1 MSLASP
7 HRFAVAVSGECS
19 ETDDYLPISGL
30 QHVVFCERQAAL
42 IHIERVWQEN
52 TATALGRIVHERA
65 DQPGRD
71 HRRGIRI
78 VRAMPLHC
86 HRLRVVGVADT
97 VEYYRSAPRSQTEI
111 PFPVEYKRGRARAQ
125 LADQV
130 QLCAQA
136 MCLEEMHGIEIA
148 EGALFYDASH
158 RRVSVSF
165 SSALREQTE
174 SAAARMHELFA
185 KRQVPSAR
193 SGPHCKACSLESICM
208 PELTSRRDRVAS
220 YLAQLVEEARPM

>member
-1 MSLASP
+1 
-7 HRFAVAVSGECS
+7 VSDERG
-19 ETDDYLPISGL
+19 ETDDFLPLSGL

-42 IHIERVWQEN
+42 IHVERVWQEN

-71 HRRGIRI
+71 HRRGVRV
-78 VRAMPLHC
+78 VRAMPLLS

-97 VEYYRSAPRSQTEI
+97 VEYHRTAPRSQAEI
-111 PFPVEYKRGRARAQ
+111 PFPVEYKRGRARSQ

-136 MCLEEMHGIEIA
+136 ICLEELHGIEIP

-165 SSALREQTE
+165 SNALREQTAA
-174 SAAARMHELFA
+174 AAARMHELFA
-185 KRQVPSAR
+185 KRLVPSAKH
-193 SGPHCKACSLESICM
+193 GPHCKSCSLESICM
-208 PELTSRRDRVAS
+208 PELTSRRDRVSS
-220 YLAQLVEEARPM
+220 YLAQLVDEARPL

>member
-1 MSLASP
+1 MSC
-7 HRFAVAVSGECS
+7 ECS
-19 ETDDYLPISGL
+19 ETDGFLPLSGL

-71 HRRGIRI
+71 HRRGVRV
-78 VRAMPLHC
+78 VRAMPLQSS
-86 HRLRVVGVADT
+86 RLRLVGVADT
-97 VEYYRSAPRSQTEI
+97 VEYHRTGPRSQAET
-111 PFPVEYKRGRARAQ
+111 PFPVEYKRGRARSQ
-125 LADQV
+125 VADQV

-136 MCLEEMHGIEIA
+136 MCLEELHGIEIP

-158 RRVSVSF
+158 RRVAVPF
-165 SSALREQTE
+165 TKALRDQTE

-185 KRQVPSAR
+185 KRLVPPAKP
-193 SGPHCKACSLESICM
+193 GPHCKACSLESICM
-208 PELTSRRDRVAS
+208 PELTSRRDRVTS
-220 YLAQLVEEARPM
+220 YLAQLVAEARPL